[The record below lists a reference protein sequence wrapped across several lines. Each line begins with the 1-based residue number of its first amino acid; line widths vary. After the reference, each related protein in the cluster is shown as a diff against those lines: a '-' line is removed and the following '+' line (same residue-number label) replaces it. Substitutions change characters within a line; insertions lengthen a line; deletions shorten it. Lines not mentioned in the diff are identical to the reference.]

1 MSGLLEVTLP
11 VFLVLAAGY
20 AAVWRGVF
28 SDQNVDALMRF
39 TQNFAIPCLLFSA
52 ISTLDLK
59 ATFDWRLLVSYY
71 SGSVASFTVGM
82 LGARFLFKRPA
93 VDAVAIGFCCFFA
106 NTVLLGLPIMERAY
120 GLDALGPV
128 YAIIALHAPIG
139 YLIGITAME
148 TVRSS
153 GKGLFATL
161 WGIVKQ
167 MGQNALMIGI
177 FLGFAVNLS
186 GVAPPAVLSEAI
198 SLIARAGLPA
208 ALFGLGGVLYRY
220 KPEGDLR
227 EVAFVC
233 LTALVIQPLWVWGM
247 ARGVLGLETDG
258 LRAAVVLAAMSPGVN
273 TYVFANMYGV
283 AKRVAATSVLLATAL
298 SILTTAIWLAVLP

>member
-1 MSGLLEVTLP
+1 
-11 VFLVLAAGY
+11 
-20 AAVWRGVF
+20 
-28 SDQNVDALMRF
+28 
-39 TQNFAIPCLLFSA
+39 
-52 ISTLDLK
+52 
-59 ATFDWRLLVSYY
+59 
-71 SGSVASFTVGM
+71 
-82 LGARFLFKRPA
+82 
-93 VDAVAIGFCCFFA
+93 
-106 NTVLLGLPIMERAY
+106 
-120 GLDALGPV
+120 
-128 YAIIALHAPIG
+128 
-139 YLIGITAME
+139 ME

-186 GVAPPAVLSEAI
+186 GIAPPAVLSEAI
-198 SLIARAGLPA
+198 ALIARAGLPA

-283 AKRVAATSVLLATAL
+283 AKRVAATSVLLATDPL
-298 SILTTAIWLAVLP
+298 